1 LAKGDIILRIEDVH
15 ASYGNIH
22 ALKGVSLRVRRSE
35 IVALLGANGS
45 GKTTTLRVI
54 SGLLPATRGN
64 IWFEDKPIVRRAPE
78 KVVGRGISH
87 APEGRQVF
95 GDLTVLENLRIGA
108 FLRNDRRSIQDDI
121 EWVFNLFPRL
131 RERSQ
136 QTAQTLSGGEQQM
149 LSIGRALMARPKLL
163 LLDEPSLGLA
173 PIIVDQIIETIK
185 TINDAGT
192 TILLVEQNSEI
203 ALSISNYAYVLET
216 GRVTLEGVSAT
227 LLDNE
232 QIKSA
237 YFASGDIARDYR

>member
-1 LAKGDIILRIEDVH
+1 
-15 ASYGNIH
+15 
-22 ALKGVSLRVRRSE
+22 
-35 IVALLGANGS
+35 
-45 GKTTTLRVI
+45 
-54 SGLLPATRGN
+54 
-64 IWFEDKPIVRRAPE
+64 
-78 KVVGRGISH
+78 
-87 APEGRQVF
+87 
-95 GDLTVLENLRIGA
+95 VLENLRIGA

>member
-1 LAKGDIILRIEDVH
+1 LAKNELILRIEDVH

-54 SGLLPATRGN
+54 SGLLPAARGN
-64 IWFEDKPIVRRAPE
+64 IWFEDKPLLRRAPE

-108 FLRNDRRSIQDDI
+108 FLRNDRQSIQDDI
-121 EWVFNLFPRL
+121 ERVFNLFPRL

-136 QTAQTLSGGEQQM
+136 QAAQTLSGGEQQM

-216 GRVTLEGVSAT
+216 GRVTLEGASAT

-237 YFASGDIARDYR
+237 YFASGGIARDYR